1 MVKLWKKA
9 VSFALVMGL
18 VLSMGMVTYA
28 SPNAGT
34 VGGKNSPNAGSVG
47 GKNSP
52 SADTVKVG
60 AVGLLGSSN
69 GSVSINANL
78 AKYSDVLKALNTEA
92 GLKKILGNY
101 YKEGTA
107 LEVVGGPINVEGV
120 APVTVEFAVEKVTKG
135 DTIYVLH
142 YDSEKKEWEV
152 IIPNAVGD
160 QYVSATFGSLSPVA
174 FVKATRLS
182 GEGNNDGKSPK
193 TGEF

>member
-18 VLSMGMVTYA
+18 VLSMGMVSSA
-28 SPNAGT
+28 SPNAGS

-69 GSVSINANL
+69 GSISINASL
-78 AKYSDVLKALNTEA
+78 AKYSTVLKALNTEA

-107 LEVVGGPINVEGV
+107 LEVVGGPIKVEGV
-120 APVTVEFAVEKVTKG
+120 APVTVEFAVEKVAKG

-142 YDSEKKEWEV
+142 YDSEKKDWEV

-174 FVKATRLS
+174 FVKAARLS